1 MVPVLIRDEFEGK
14 EDERDL
20 SETLNTMKRR
30 DEST

>member
-1 MVPVLIRDEFEGK
+1 MVAVLIRDEFEGK

-20 SETLNTMKRR
+20 SENLNTMKRR